1 MFHDPISHTIFVRCA
16 LTHCLDNSTRG
27 TGSRGRRTRSN
38 ECPAMTTAETPE
50 ASWCR
55 RDHSIVG
62 QIQIVIAS
70 TLDLRNYPQLLLTFP
85 PLLGFRM
92 RAGTRGNL
100 RGTLNMDWHTRETSR
115 QAMSLQF
122 PGSIKPSPTYRKHEE
137 TKAWRIKSLITR
149 VPRTTRETHNPSLHR
164 PCMAAR
170 GPLSHCRLVLA
181 LGDTCISFPFGAS
194 ARGGIDIDT
203 PPCISSVAPMAGQ
216 RSASSTC
223 RRHVRARPKWILQQ
237 TLSGYGC
244 KWRHI
249 GPIDCNTRPTRFHLY
264 VANTLVVAC

>member
-1 MFHDPISHTIFVRCA
+1 
-16 LTHCLDNSTRG
+16 
-27 TGSRGRRTRSN
+27 
-38 ECPAMTTAETPE
+38 MTTTETPE

-70 TLDLRNYPQLLLTFP
+70 TLDLRNYPRLLLTFP

-100 RGTLNMDWHTRETSR
+100 RGTLNMDRHTRETSR

-122 PGSIKPSPTYRKHEE
+122 PGSIKPSSTYHKHEE

-194 ARGGIDIDT
+194 AREAST
-203 PPCISSVAPMAGQ
+203 PTHRLACHPLL
-216 RSASSTC
+216 RLLDSAA
-223 RRHVRARPKWILQQ
+223 HRALVEGLSEAQTKWVPQQ

-244 KWRHI
+244 KWWHI
-249 GPIDCNTRPTRFHLY
+249 GPIGCNARLHTSISMSPTHSW
-264 VANTLVVAC
+264 